1 MQATVFWISIKDS
14 SQRHVNAVEWP
25 KPKSV
30 INQLT
35 ILLGLC
41 QIAAPLT
48 SMLGGSE
55 NGTWIGDASVRN
67 NDVGIKVGVGKVEI
81 DKDLW
86 ISFLISELN
95 PSMHFES

>member
-1 MQATVFWISIKDS
+1 M
-14 SQRHVNAVEWP
+14 P

-30 INQLT
+30 RNQLT

-55 NGTWIGDASVRN
+55 NGPWAGEASVRN
-67 NDVGIKVGVGKVEI
+67 DDVGTKVGGLMKAFG
-81 DKDLW
+81 
-86 ISFLISELN
+86 SAF
-95 PSMHFES
+95 